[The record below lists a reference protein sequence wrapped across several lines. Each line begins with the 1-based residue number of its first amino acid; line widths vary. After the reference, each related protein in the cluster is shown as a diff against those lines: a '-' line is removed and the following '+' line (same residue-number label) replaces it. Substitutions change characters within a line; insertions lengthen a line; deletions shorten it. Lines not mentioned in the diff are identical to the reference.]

1 MLFAHILKL
10 GISENKR
17 QNYAFHHFIPKNFGG
32 FKIKSYICGRNAMLR
47 LCPIK
52 LLMVWQDI

>member
-17 QNYAFHHFIPKNFGG
+17 QNYAFHYFISKNFGG
-32 FKIKSYICGRNAMLR
+32 FKNISYLCGQH
-47 LCPIK
+47 CY
-52 LLMVWQDI
+52 